1 MTGGPGDTAAAAAAG
16 QARAGGWAYAQ
27 QRARAN
33 ARSGAGVGRAGCG
46 WTGELWA
53 ARESAGG
60 GLGGPRESWAAGR
73 RAGPRRGGGVGRAAD
88 GLREV
93 FPFLLFLSLPFYSSS
108 NLNIVFESNIQIFN
122 ELELMPKHNS
132 STQKCAS
139 TCYATIKD
147 PLRVLFYEDY
157 ANIKQK

>member
-1 MTGGPGDTAAAAAAG
+1 VGPATQRRRRQLGKRAQAAGRTRSSALGQTRAAAREWAEQAAAG
-16 QARAGGWAYAQ
+16 PGS
-27 QRARAN
+27 
-33 ARSGAGVGRAGCG
+33 SGPRGRAQ
-46 WTGELWA
+46 
-53 ARESAGG
+53 G